1 MLGNR
6 CVHFT
11 ECVYDFFIKCAM
23 KQLLSDEKMEQGSK
37 CMRGC
42 IFNKPGSPSL
52 SLSSNVT
59 CIFFFLCKFHLY
71 VPKETNCISGVP

>member
-37 CMRGC
+37 CTIGC

-59 CIFFFLCKFHLY
+59 CIFLCKFHLY
-71 VPKETNCISGVP
+71 VPKEMNCVSGVP

>member
-59 CIFFFLCKFHLY
+59 CIFFLCKFHLY

>member
-1 MLGNR
+1 
-6 CVHFT
+6 
-11 ECVYDFFIKCAM
+11 M

-37 CMRGC
+37 CTIGC

-59 CIFFFLCKFHLY
+59 CIFFCVSFICMSPKRRTVFQVCLKYRQYCKKCVSFSEIEGSKL
-71 VPKETNCISGVP
+71 K